1 MAVQYPVGDPSFVS
15 LRTGGYLYIDKTALI
30 HHLVS
35 KSGKYFFLSRPRR
48 FGKSLLISTLE
59 AYFQGKKE
67 LFQGL
72 AIDQLEHD
80 WVQYPVLHLDFAL
93 KGYRAPD
100 SLANHLNATLE
111 LWEAL
116 YQCEN
121 YHDRDFDE
129 RFLQV
134 IQAAYNI
141 TKRGVVV
148 LIDEYD
154 KPLLDPIDQEQLL
167 EANRALLKSFYG
179 VLKGMGDCLRFVFLT
194 GTTRFSKV
202 SIFSDLNNLDDISMD
217 AAYASLC
224 GITEQ
229 ELLDNCQEGL
239 QGLLETTRDLEPEV
253 TYEQILQRLKARY
266 DGYHFCPVR
275 LREQDGI
282 YNPFSLFSALGKGF
296 LSDYWFITGTP
307 SYLIYILQHSNLQ
320 LWDLTDREISLT
332 QLADLSDPT
341 LNPQAL
347 FYQAG
352 YLTLAAPG
360 QTPGFYRLRY
370 PNEEVRLAFMDS
382 LSRYYTPSDLGTS
395 TFTINDF
402 QKLLLQGDAE
412 AFMARLRLLYLQ
424 GNYQIMGTL
433 ECYYHNTL
441 LVLFLLMG
449 LRVQAEYP
457 TSNGRIDLVLW
468 APRFVY
474 LFEFKV
480 GHSARA
486 ALRQIEQKGYAEAIP
501 DQHCTLFKIGVSFYR
516 QGARGGKKGIKE
528 FSIRSEVRP

>member
-80 WVQYPVLHLDFAL
+80 WVQYPVLHLDFAGENYKPTGVL
-93 KGYRAPD
+93 EAVLSD
-100 SLANHLNATLE
+100 TLMTLE
-111 LWEAL
+111 QQYGITEQRATPSL
-116 YQCEN
+116 
-121 YHDRDFDE
+121 
-129 RFLQV
+129 RFKAI
-134 IQAAYNI
+134 IQAAFAQ
-141 TKRGVVV
+141 TGKPVVV

-154 KPLLDPIDQEQLL
+154 KTLIDPIDQEQLL
-167 EANRALLKSFYG
+167 EANRTLLKSFYG

-395 TFTINDF
+395 TFTITDF

-449 LRVQAEYP
+449 LRVQADYP

-486 ALRQIEQKGYAEAIP
+486 TLRQIEQKGYAEAIP